1 MARKCYLRP
10 VLGALLRLV
19 IVNLLGNVVRL
30 ARNLPRLLR
39 RRPRWVRL
47 KLREPL
53 PARPAR
59 PGFLRRRIPS
69 LAGLAELARELAD
82 DARLEG
88 VILELHHVSGGWAHA
103 RSLRDVVARLA
114 GKKKVVVH
122 LSSPSLRDYYVA
134 CAAPTIFVDESGPL
148 ALHGLAAEARFFRRA
163 LEKAGARAE
172 TEYRGAYKS
181 MGEMLVRD
189 DMSDAQREALDTVLD
204 RIEAE
209 LCGAVA
215 TARGLTEERTR
226 ELLRGGPYLAA
237 EAARHGLV
245 DGVKYADEVGP
256 EKPEAATVQV
266 WRGARWLPLVW
277 RPLFGRQRRVAV
289 IPLHG
294 AIVAGEGTGGR
305 SVGSAAATRSL
316 GAVREDPR
324 IGAAVLHIDS
334 RGGGAAASD
343 LIWREVT
350 RLAAKKPVVAYMHDV
365 AASGGYYIACA
376 ATRIVAQPTTLTGS
390 IGVVAGKVS
399 FGELLRRAGI
409 TSVELTRG
417 VAASMSSVARGYN
430 DEERRRLAAEVDA
443 MYHQFVAKV
452 AAGRKLEVGEAELH
466 ARGRVWMGVDAHE
479 RKLVDTLGDVEDAIA
494 LAESLSGAKGAV
506 EVPVT
511 PRRRTLLAH
520 LMAAAPALDLVD
532 EVAALASD
540 RPMFL
545 APSVKIT

>member
-215 TARGLTEERTR
+215 TARGLTEE
-226 ELLRGGPYLAA
+226 LR
-237 EAARHGLV
+237 V
-245 DGVKYADEVGP
+245 
-256 EKPEAATVQV
+256 
-266 WRGARWLPLVW
+266 
-277 RPLFGRQRRVAV
+277 F
-289 IPLHG
+289 
-294 AIVAGEGTGGR
+294 
-305 SVGSAAATRSL
+305 
-316 GAVREDPR
+316 
-324 IGAAVLHIDS
+324 
-334 RGGGAAASD
+334 
-343 LIWREVT
+343 
-350 RLAAKKPVVAYMHDV
+350 
-365 AASGGYYIACA
+365 
-376 ATRIVAQPTTLTGS
+376 
-390 IGVVAGKVS
+390 
-399 FGELLRRAGI
+399 
-409 TSVELTRG
+409 
-417 VAASMSSVARGYN
+417 
-430 DEERRRLAAEVDA
+430 
-443 MYHQFVAKV
+443 
-452 AAGRKLEVGEAELH
+452 
-466 ARGRVWMGVDAHE
+466 
-479 RKLVDTLGDVEDAIA
+479 
-494 LAESLSGAKGAV
+494 
-506 EVPVT
+506 
-511 PRRRTLLAH
+511 
-520 LMAAAPALDLVD
+520 
-532 EVAALASD
+532 
-540 RPMFL
+540 
-545 APSVKIT
+545 